1 MEKCNNGY
9 VLDIDDHYKYDR
21 YNNIKEAESAVYY
34 FNIILID
41 NNRTCPVGVN
51 EIPERCYSKGYVF
64 KKLNEKEIIREF
76 FCVSFTMTI

>member
-1 MEKCNNGY
+1 MVMY
-9 VLDIDDHYKYDR
+9 WISTTIISMIDTIIS
-21 YNNIKEAESAVYY
+21 NPNPNPNLYY